1 MLLDLLA
8 IILKGEL
15 VNVVGFAS
23 YNSERNSVHP
33 NLGEFVIWTLEGAH
47 KCL

>member
-1 MLLDLLA
+1 MA
-8 IILKGEL
+8 GAL
-15 VNVVGFAS
+15 VNIVGPAS
-23 YNSERNSVHP
+23 YNSEGNSMHP